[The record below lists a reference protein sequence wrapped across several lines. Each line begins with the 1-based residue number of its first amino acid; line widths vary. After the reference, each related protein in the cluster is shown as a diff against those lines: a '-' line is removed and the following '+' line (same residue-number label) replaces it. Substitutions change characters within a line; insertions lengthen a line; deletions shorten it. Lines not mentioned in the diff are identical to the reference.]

1 LDRRSH
7 LGGAFGVLCWGDRW
21 NAIYSTLGERFMAP
35 NERPTNPNQQPVEL
49 NRTSL
54 YLGLLLIFVLG
65 ILFSSYF
72 FN

>member
-1 LDRRSH
+1 MASGPYPGCSDCVFPGRDRGH
-7 LGGAFGVLCWGDRW
+7 
-21 NAIYSTLGERFMAP
+21 AIYSEVDMAIEKAP
-35 NERPTNPNQQPVEL
+35 NPNKQPVEL

-54 YLGLLLIFVLG
+54 YLGLLLVFVLG

>member
-1 LDRRSH
+1 MAGGSH
-7 LGGAFGVLCWGDRW
+7 LGCTNRILFGCDRFY
-21 NAIYSTLGERFMAP
+21 AVHSTIGGTMDR
-35 NERPTNPNQQPVEL
+35 NTNPNNQPVEL

-54 YLGLLLIFVLG
+54 YLGLLLVFVLG

>member
-1 LDRRSH
+1 MAGCSYSSRANSLLLRRDRI
-7 LGGAFGVLCWGDRW
+7 D
-21 NAIYSTLGERFMAP
+21 AIYSTIGETAVADRGP
-35 NERPTNPNQQPVEL
+35 NPNNQPVEL